1 MLWLYEAMV
10 PIPFNE
16 AYRLAALDSY
26 RVLDSEPEPAFDRI
40 TRLTKATFDVP
51 MVAISL
57 IDPTRQWFKS
67 SAGLEIRETAREHSF
82 CGHAIVGSGPMQ
94 VADAMEDARF
104 RASPL
109 VLEPPKVR
117 FYAGAPLVT
126 PEGFQVGMLCLMDRK
141 ARAPLNAAQLDLLQD
156 LAALVISELELRKA
170 RLDAVRTTAGGTLP
184 GGAASERAT
193 GGQAPL
199 AAARAPFGPIDSDA
213 QLDVISSLAH
223 EFRTPLT
230 AILGFSE
237 AIFQQLC
244 GEIGKVK
251 YLDYADNIHQ
261 SGRHLLALVDRI
273 LDYAKTKHGEIALVE
288 DWVDLRALSDRC
300 ILMLSQPAARGGLEL
315 ANAVSADLPRIKAD
329 GQQVLQ
335 MLINLVGNAVKFT
348 NHGGRVR
355 IASELLADG
364 RLSLEVSDT
373 GIGMSGPDIEQALLP
388 FGQVDHDWARHHEGT
403 GLGLPLTKR
412 LIELHGGELRVDS
425 RPGMGTRV
433 SLIFPAYR
441 LAPGETGLPARSRR
455 AGPGSAPPAA

>member
-1 MLWLYEAMV
+1 MTL

-40 TRLTKATFDVP
+40 TRLAKASFDVP

-67 SAGLEIRETAREHSF
+67 SIGLAVRETAREHSF
-82 CGHAIVGSGPMQ
+82 CGHAIVGSGVMQ
-94 VADAMEDARF
+94 VPDAMQDARF
-104 RASPL
+104 DRNPL
-109 VLEPPKVR
+109 VVGPPHIR

-126 PEGFQVGMLCLMDRK
+126 PEGFQIGVLCLMDREP
-141 ARAPLNAAQLDLLQD
+141 RALLDGDRLETLQD

-170 RLDAVRTTAGGTLP
+170 RLEAAKAAGS
-184 GGAASERAT
+184 GAASGQGAFAT
-193 GGQAPL
+193 ARPPL
-199 AAARAPFGPIDSDA
+199 GPIDSDA

-237 AIFQQLC
+237 AIFHQLC

-251 YLDYADNIHQ
+251 YLDYADSIHQ
-261 SGRHLLALVDRI
+261 SGQHLLALVNRI
-273 LDYAKTKHGEIALVE
+273 LDFAKTKHGEIALVE
-288 DWVDLRALSDRC
+288 DWTDLRALTDRC
-300 ILMLSQPAARGGLEL
+300 TMMLSQAAARSGLEL
-315 ANAVSADLPRIKAD
+315 ANAVPEDLPRIKAD

-335 MLINLVGNAVKFT
+335 MLINLVGNAIKFT
-348 NHGGRVR
+348 NRGGRVR
-355 IASELLADG
+355 IAAELLEDG
-364 RLSLEVSDT
+364 RLSLTVTDS
-373 GIGMSGPDIEQALLP
+373 GIGMSGTDIEQALLP
-388 FGQVDHDWARHHEGT
+388 FGQVDHDWARHHDGT

-412 LIELHGGELRVDS
+412 LIELHGGALLVES
-425 RPGMGTRV
+425 RLGAGTRV
-433 SLIFPAYR
+433 SLFFPAYR
-441 LAPGETGLPARSRR
+441 MAPGKPGLPAQTRR

>member
-1 MLWLYEAMV
+1 MV

-40 TRLTKATFDVP
+40 TRLTQSTFDVP

-67 SAGLEIRETAREHSF
+67 SIGLENRETTREDSF
-82 CGHAIVGSGPMQ
+82 CGHAIAGSGVMQ
-94 VADAMEDARF
+94 VPDAMEDVRF
-104 RASPL
+104 RGSPL
-109 VLEPPKVR
+109 VVGTPNIR
-117 FYAGAPLVT
+117 FYAGAPLIT
-126 PEGFQVGMLCLMDRK
+126 PEGFQIGTLCILDRRP
-141 ARAPLNAAQLDLLQD
+141 RAALTEAELGVLKD
-156 LAALVISELELRKA
+156 LAALAISELELRKA
-170 RLDAVRTTAGGTLP
+170 GLDAARRAQIGHSAVGT
-184 GGAASERAT
+184 
-193 GGQAPL
+193 
-199 AAARAPFGPIDSDA
+199 AAAPAAPIDNDA

-237 AIFQQLC
+237 AIFRQLC

-261 SGRHLLALVDRI
+261 SGQHLLSLVGRI
-273 LDYAKTKHGEIALVE
+273 LDYAKTKHGEITLVE
-288 DWVDLRALSDRC
+288 DCVDLRALTDRC
-300 ILMLSQPAARGGLEL
+300 ILMLSQSAAKGGLEL
-315 ANAVSADLPRIKAD
+315 ANAVPDDLPKIKAD

-335 MLINLVGNAVKFT
+335 MLINLIGNAIKFT
-348 NHGGRVR
+348 NRGGRVR
-355 IASELLADG
+355 IAAEPLADR
-364 RLSLEVSDT
+364 RLGLSITDS
-373 GIGMSGPDIEQALLP
+373 GIGMSAVDIEQALLP
-388 FGQVDHDWARHHEGT
+388 FRQIDHDWARHHEGT

-412 LIELHGGELRVDS
+412 LIELHGGELRVES
-425 RPGMGTRV
+425 RLGMGTHV

-441 LAPGETGLPARSRR
+441 IEADESGRPAQSRR